1 MEDLSMKKRFF
12 TLLFALVMV
21 MGLVVSCSG
30 NDSPAPAPEAPA
42 PEAPAPAPEDPAPAP
57 EDPAPAPEPDK
68 KIIIG
73 FAGIAE
79 THLQH
84 MIIRDSMQ
92 AAADARGF
100 ELVYMNNNFD
110 GLTAVSNAQ
119 AMLERGI
126 DIFIT
131 CNVDMSV
138 APTIMEAMDAA
149 GVPVIAIDIPHPGA
163 TYFGADNY
171 GVGPIGGE
179 ELGRQVMEK
188 WGEEP
193 DAMLIIEDPR
203 SGELVLARTDNIPDG
218 FRKIFP
224 DFPEEKI
231 FKIDCGEDP
240 SIAQQRVASWL
251 TANPTLEKIAIA
263 PCHAI
268 GRVGASAAL
277 DIAGRN
283 EHGIMVSQGEYDFLE
298 YVEAGLEE
306 RSREVYVATVVYN
319 FREYGFYA
327 FIAVDKILAGEPL
340 EAEYYPKHFILNLDN
355 VYDEYPEFFN

>member
-1 MEDLSMKKRFF
+1 MKKKICLILSV
-12 TLLFALVMV
+12 LLLATVI
-21 MGLVVSCSG
+21 SG
-30 NDSPAPAPEAPA
+30 CAQPETTADPVATPEPAPAAEPA
-42 PEAPAPAPEDPAPAP
+42 TPDEPAVDTPT
-57 EDPAPAPEPDK
+57 EPDK